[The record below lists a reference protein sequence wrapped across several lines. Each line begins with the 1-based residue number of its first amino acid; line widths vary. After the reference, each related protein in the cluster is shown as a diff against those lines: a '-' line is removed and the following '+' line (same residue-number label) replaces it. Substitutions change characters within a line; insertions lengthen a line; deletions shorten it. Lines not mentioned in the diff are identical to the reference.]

1 MELIQS
7 KSLLAKLMATENLTI
22 EQRKVQTACFDV
34 QNRVLVVPMLDKNIS
49 GQLYDLFMG
58 HEVGHALY
66 TPLEGLQEAKRR
78 KLSLSVAN
86 VVEDARIERKIKSKY
101 PGIRS
106 SFIKGYNELISK
118 DFFGTNGFDLNDMN
132 FIDRANLFF
141 KGGAQQAIRFNDEE
155 KLLIQDIENTE
166 SYDNVLTVTKKVMEY
181 LKAEK
186 EEKSKNHVAPKNDEE
201 DGDEEDGDP
210 WYDDIEDIDGESID
224 NYDEDYTPPEDD
236 SNKDG
241 SNDSAGDI
249 TQGSGEEQEI
259 ESETDKNYHKNESK
273 LFADDN
279 RSYYYGNIPEVK
291 EHYIVSYKKLWPRY
305 RKGMEEVSFRYCD
318 DKYDNLGVRPEIYK
332 KVRNDAKK
340 IVSYLAKEFEMRKN
354 ADQLKRA
361 TVAKTGDLNMSKLF
375 SYKFNEDIFKKIS
388 VIPGGKSHG
397 LVMFIDWSGS
407 MTEHLDN
414 TVKQLINL
422 TMFCKKVNIPFEV
435 YAFTQSYWDEDRSSI
450 LPERTVG
457 NIKLGD
463 FRLMNVFS
471 SKMSASE
478 YSFACSAMLYMSE
491 LRNNRYRNSCPDF
504 MELSGTPLNEAII
517 AAMEIIPKFQK
528 QYKLQIVNTVF
539 LTDGDGHRLTD
550 VYFDGPHGISSGD
563 ANSYEESGVYN
574 RRSNRVFTIRD
585 PKTRNEEIVTEF
597 TYKKVTTAYLKLL
610 KARTGCNVIGFYI
623 LSGRDFNKSLRDFY
637 DTASSLHIENIK
649 SEFRKSKNHVITN
662 AGYDEYYLIKSN
674 SLDIDEDIEFEVKE
688 NSTTRGLA
696 TAFSKFAG
704 NRISNRI
711 VLNRFIGMIA

>member
-66 TPLEGLQEAKRR
+66 TPLEGLQEAKKR

-141 KGGAQQAIRFNDEE
+141 KGGAQQGIRFNEVE
-155 KLLIQDIENTE
+155 KLLVQDIETTE
-166 SYDNVLTVTKKVMEY
+166 SYDDVLTVTKKVMEY
-181 LKAEK
+181 LKTEK
-186 EEKSKNHVAPKNDEE
+186 EEKSKNHIAPKADEE
-201 DGDEEDGDP
+201 DDDEDDYDP
-210 WYDDIEDIDGESID
+210 HYGDIEDIDGESD
-224 NYDEDYTPPEDD
+224 DDYDEDFTPPEDD
-236 SNKDG
+236 GEDKNG
-241 SNDSAGDI
+241 SNDSAGE
-249 TQGSGEEQEI
+249 TTKGSGEEQEI
-259 ESETDKNYHKNESK
+259 ESETDKNYHRNESK
-273 LFADDN
+273 LFADDS
-279 RSYYYGNIPEVK
+279 RSYYYGNIPEIE

-305 RKGMEEVSFRYCD
+305 RRGMEDVSLRYCD
-318 DKYDNLGVRPEIYK
+318 DKHDNLGIRPETYK

-435 YAFTQSYWDEDRSSI
+435 YAFTQSYWDEEMPKKFQPS
-450 LPERTVG
+450 VG
-457 NIKLGD
+457 DIKIGD

-471 SKMSASE
+471 SKMSATE
-478 YSFACSAMLYMSE
+478 YSYACSAMLYMSE
-491 LRNNRYRNSCPDF
+491 LRSNRYRNSCPDF

-550 VYFDGPHGISSGD
+550 VYFNTPHGILHGD
-563 ANSYEESGVYN
+563 ANSYEESGYSH
-574 RRSNRVFTIRD
+574 RRSRVFTIRD
-585 PKTRNEEIVTEF
+585 PKTRNEETITEF
-597 TYKKVTTAYLKLL
+597 TYKKVTAAYLKLL

-623 LSGRDFNKSLRDFY
+623 LSGRDFNKNLRDFY
-637 DTASSLHIENIK
+637 ETASSLHIENIK

-674 SLDIDEDIEFEVKE
+674 SLDTDEDVEFEVKE
-688 NSTTRGLA
+688 NATTRSLA